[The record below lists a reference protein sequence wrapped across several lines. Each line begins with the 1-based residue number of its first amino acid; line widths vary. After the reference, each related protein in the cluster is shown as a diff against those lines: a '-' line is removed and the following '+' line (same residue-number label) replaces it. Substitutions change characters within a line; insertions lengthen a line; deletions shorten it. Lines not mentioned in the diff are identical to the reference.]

1 MNCGTIHCSC
11 DKQMKLVFVDTS
23 GIVAAMNAQDQHG
36 WELTLPSHL
45 IGIFSNTDL
54 RLYRENHGECP

>member
-54 RLYRENHGECP
+54 RLY